1 MRNKSLQE
9 TRPAAMDKTFEPAE
23 LRPTRPPSP
32 TPHPHWRVNEIT
44 VDHDLLQQQTLAL
57 LRHPYDPSSW
67 ISRAKTLSLL
77 DFPELA
83 VGDAYKAVRL
93 CASMLA
99 FVSSRSDESWS
110 LGSGRGFW
118 MHEDPDSENSGE
130 QDGNDNLRSS
140 LNDLLIDARGIQ
152 ATNLCNYH
160 DREGKYIP
168 QAYPWLEEKYRVR
181 SQDVLDEIN
190 RDIGTNKAKTPEGTS
205 YVVVKRCS
213 FHPGEEEESESAPLG
228 VFATC
233 DLPVGQG
240 ILTDRTELFG
250 CSGPG
255 PGNSK
260 NVLGGSFGCLHPL
273 HPNLANDESAHDLR
287 WVRGRAGQYAAEPLL
302 ICRTLLASVE
312 NKSPCPL
319 DLPAIARLTPTYHR
333 QDPKTFRLSTDI
345 EIPNEALQQFG
356 IDIFANSHYDSWVIF
371 TLAARL
377 SNNSWSSPVAAAL
390 NPLFSLFNHSC
401 EPNVEWQT
409 RKDHRTIDLRI
420 SRDVVAGEQLFVE
433 YDGFVHDSSLEERRR
448 RLARWIDGD
457 CACSRCLREE
467 QAALALQQASDEK
480 LQCERLDVTCG
491 DYGDDD
497 AVVNPVSFSLGIL
510 FFLCTCL

>member
-1 MRNKSLQE
+1 
-9 TRPAAMDKTFEPAE
+9 MDKTFEPAE

-250 CSGPG
+250 
-255 PGNSK
+255 
-260 NVLGGSFGCLHPL
+260 
-273 HPNLANDESAHDLR
+273 
-287 WVRGRAGQYAAEPLL
+287 
-302 ICRTLLASVE
+302 
-312 NKSPCPL
+312 
-319 DLPAIARLTPTYHR
+319 
-333 QDPKTFRLSTDI
+333 
-345 EIPNEALQQFG
+345 
-356 IDIFANSHYDSWVIF
+356 
-371 TLAARL
+371 
-377 SNNSWSSPVAAAL
+377 
-390 NPLFSLFNHSC
+390 
-401 EPNVEWQT
+401 
-409 RKDHRTIDLRI
+409 
-420 SRDVVAGEQLFVE
+420 
-433 YDGFVHDSSLEERRR
+433 
-448 RLARWIDGD
+448 
-457 CACSRCLREE
+457 
-467 QAALALQQASDEK
+467 
-480 LQCERLDVTCG
+480 
-491 DYGDDD
+491 
-497 AVVNPVSFSLGIL
+497 
-510 FFLCTCL
+510 